1 MSNRTD
7 IVLDCGIEAT
17 TWNNGDDY
25 LDISLHGLLNGYGE
39 ENDFLL
45 LSKLFLELNN
55 KGYIGQGISTSEG
68 YYGAID
74 DLTLTAIK
82 PSKP

>member
-1 MSNRTD
+1 MSKRKD
-7 IVLDCGIEAT
+7 IILDCGIEAT
-17 TWNNGDDY
+17 TWNNGDEY

-55 KGYIGQGISTSEG
+55 KGFVGQGCSTVEG

-74 DLTLTAIK
+74 NLILTVRRIK
-82 PSKP
+82 